1 MNFSHDDKPSY
12 ITFASCDAAAFIS
25 VIPNSGL
32 PKVDFW
38 AVAEA
43 VAVDGKTSATVAVAE
58 AVAEGQVMMGI
69 DLHGNLAYTPNLALF
84 LIFKVNFLNFFCPWK
99 FGHQPKIFAFGIPYF
114 QMQYLQKVMNLQ
126 ISFIYSI
133 AIFVEKV

>member
-1 MNFSHDDKPSY
+1 MEWVW
-12 ITFASCDAAAFIS
+12 I
-25 VIPNSGL
+25 SGL

-84 LIFKVNFLNFFCPWK
+84 LMFKVNFLIFFVRENSALSLK
-99 FGHQPKIFAFGIPYF
+99 FLPSVYHAFTN
-114 QMQYLQKVMNLQ
+114 K
-126 ISFIYSI
+126 
-133 AIFVEKV
+133 